1 MKSLCYQ
8 HVLLPKWVIFRTG
21 VSELPIWVAKDVDN
35 TGISS
40 EIGLVGLFIYQ

>member
-8 HVLLPKWVIFRTG
+8 LLLLPKWVILTHLYEK
-21 VSELPIWVAKDVDN
+21 SPIWVAEDVDN
-35 TGISS
+35 IGISS